1 MPIKELKEPIWEK
14 QDGETPNQ
22 YCYFLE
28 FLEYPTFNLKDFHQ
42 HLCQQN
48 KKTQNATKQAKIV
61 TYNTIRKWAGEKCN
75 KWRRRKEAKR
85 QVEKEDLMETL
96 AELDKKQKAETFQT
110 KQEIENKLLDNIVAA
125 IELGQPLSQINQG
138 IQALRTLNEDK
149 QLTQEK
155 PTNYNKTDVNA
166 EAKIAHQGVGELIE
180 AFYVSKS
187 EWNKR
192 NQE

>member
-14 QDGETPNQ
+14 QEGETPNQ

-28 FLEYPTFNLKDFHQ
+28 FLEYPTFNLKDFHT
-42 HLCQQN
+42 HLCEKS
-48 KKTQNATKQAKIV
+48 KKEQKGAKPV
-61 TYNTIRKWAGEKCN
+61 TYKTIGKWAGEKCN

-85 QVEKEDLMETL
+85 QCEKQDLMETM
-96 AELDKKQKAETFQT
+96 AEMEKKQQAKTFQA
-110 KQEIENKLLDNIVAA
+110 KQEIEEKLLDNIITA

-138 IQALRTLNEDK
+138 VQALKTLNEDK

-155 PTNYNKTDVNA
+155 PTNYNKTDIDA
-166 EAKIAHQGVGELIE
+166 ETKVQHQGVNELVE
-180 AFYVSKS
+180 AFYVSKA

-192 NQE
+192 KQQ